1 MNAVDEFSRTR
12 VTLGFAA
19 EQYGFEVIPSFASGV
34 TITSLACDVRSVKPG
49 CLFVPSSRVDKR
61 QLEAARDA
69 GAYAAMVPP
78 EFRSEAMSVGIP
90 LLVSSNNPITLGKL
104 ACDVNCDPSSF
115 IATFAVAGDSD
126 DEIYANVIRL
136 ADFLHM
142 LGNPVGI
149 ISAAGSSSLQRE
161 LDLEYPMGIIDIQ
174 HNLSVCVEDGAAAVV
189 IALNSATLSKDA
201 LQSVNVDVLGVESNN
216 ALAMAG
222 SLDLYASD
230 SSYSDPYSNT
240 SKFDSHANHANHAN
254 HASHADDNADN
265 HSYNKKKYDS
275 DTTLNQNSKSQ
286 QKVESLNSDSESH
299 SESHSESDSVSDIS
313 SYRTSANKS
322 DKHYENSFIKNQN
335 DDSAIDEESMKSA
348 RPVIS
353 FYTLQQRY
361 GFVSHERS
369 YCVMRSRESDELAAL
384 ADQIGGKDV
393 HKHLSLSIAMVLAAG
408 VRRGTIKSAL
418 RVSHELK

>member
-230 SSYSDPYSNT
+230 SSYSDSYSNT
-240 SKFDSHANHANHAN
+240 SKFDSHANHANHAS

-299 SESHSESDSVSDIS
+299 SESDSVSDIS
-313 SYRTSANKS
+313 SSRTSANKS
-322 DKHYENSFIKNQN
+322 DKHYDNSFIKNQN

-408 VRRGTIKSAL
+408 VRRETIKSAL

>member
-230 SSYSDPYSNT
+230 SSYSDSYSNT
-240 SKFDSHANHANHAN
+240 SKFDSHANHASHAS

-299 SESHSESDSVSDIS
+299 SESDSVSDIS
-313 SYRTSANKS
+313 SSRTSANKS
-322 DKHYENSFIKNQN
+322 DKHYDNSFIKNQN

>member
-230 SSYSDPYSNT
+230 SSYSDSYSNT
-240 SKFDSHANHANHAN
+240 SKFDSHAN

-299 SESHSESDSVSDIS
+299 SESDSVSDIS
-313 SYRTSANKS
+313 SSRTSANKS
-322 DKHYENSFIKNQN
+322 DKHYDNSFIKNQN
-335 DDSAIDEESMKSA
+335 DDSAIDKESMKSA

>member
-254 HASHADDNADN
+254 HADDNADN
-265 HSYNKKKYDS
+265 HSDNKKKYDS
-275 DTTLNQNSKSQ
+275 DTTSNHNSKSQ

-299 SESHSESDSVSDIS
+299 SESDSVSDIS
-313 SYRTSANKS
+313 SSRTSANKS
-322 DKHYENSFIKNQN
+322 DKHYDNSFIKNQN

>member
-230 SSYSDPYSNT
+230 SSYSDSYSNT
-240 SKFDSHANHANHAN
+240 SKFDSHANHANHAS

-299 SESHSESDSVSDIS
+299 SESDSVSDIS
-313 SYRTSANKS
+313 SSRTSANKS
-322 DKHYENSFIKNQN
+322 DKHYDNSFIKNQN

-408 VRRGTIKSAL
+408 VGRGTIKSAL

>member
-104 ACDVNCDPSSF
+104 ACDVNCNPSSF

-230 SSYSDPYSNT
+230 SSYSDSYSNT
-240 SKFDSHANHANHAN
+240 SKFDSHAS

-299 SESHSESDSVSDIS
+299 SESDSVSDIS
-313 SYRTSANKS
+313 SSRTSANKS
-322 DKHYENSFIKNQN
+322 DKHYDNSFIKNQN
-335 DDSAIDEESMKSA
+335 DDSAIDEESMKYA

-393 HKHLSLSIAMVLAAG
+393 HKRLSLSIAMVLAAG